1 MNKYKVTAM
10 FRPNHNRAETVVR
23 EIYVDAANKENA
35 AFLAGNRLGLGGTG
49 LVDAS
54 LHMEVERQRRV

>member
-1 MNKYKVTAM
+1 M